1 MNRNRKKRYKHLKPL
16 YERRCLKM
24 IYRIMRI
31 MRKALINKPIRLP
44 GNPKQ
49 KKLQSINSFVF
60 IKIRKPSFPTLNNF
74 FKLINMLF
82 LFLNNLFVDCL

>member
-24 IYRIMRI
+24 IYRI